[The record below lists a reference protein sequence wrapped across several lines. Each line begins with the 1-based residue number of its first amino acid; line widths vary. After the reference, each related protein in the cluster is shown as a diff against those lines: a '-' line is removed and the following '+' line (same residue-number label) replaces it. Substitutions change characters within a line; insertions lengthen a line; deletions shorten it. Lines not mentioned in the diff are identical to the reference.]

1 MLTLQLTSL
10 YASFCLLLL
19 CIAALVTND
28 NHRLYE
34 KRNLTDI
41 VKWVA
46 AVAVV
51 IYHLCIFYMHSPTLA
66 TELRFGSLSVSIF
79 FFLSGYGLI
88 YSYSLKGE
96 KYLKSFLVRRMSKI
110 TIPLLTAYAIY
121 IPLLRII
128 NNREGVKEA
137 ILSLFSFEPLL
148 PYSWYVTEIILLYL
162 FFYITMRFIPK
173 YKLIILSL
181 TITCMMI
188 GLLLAKQ
195 PHWWVNATPCFIIGI
210 WYYQYE
216 CAIMKYMRKIR
227 FWHLLLLILLFF
239 CIYRLDIIQNN
250 IQSLSRWRYT
260 YASYYIVNYLFII
273 LAVYIFQ
280 GINNIKSFKIK
291 RNSYYEIYLMQGS
304 VFLLLDTTVS
314 NRILFFALAI
324 ITTILFSL
332 GMNWV
337 NLKITSLLKI

>member
-1 MLTLQLTSL
+1 MFL
-10 YASFCLLLL
+10 SFCLLLL
-19 CIAALVTND
+19 CITASVTND

-34 KRNLTDI
+34 KRNLTDV
-41 VKWVA
+41 VKWIA

-51 IYHLCIFYMHSPTLA
+51 INHLCIFYMHNPTLA

-88 YSYSLKGE
+88 CSYSLKGE
-96 KYLKSFLVRRMSKI
+96 KYLKNFLVHRMSKI
-110 TIPLLTAYAIY
+110 IIPLLTAYAIY
-121 IPLLRII
+121 VPLLSII
-128 NNREGVKEA
+128 NNRGGIKEA
-137 ILSLFSFEPLL
+137 ILGLFLFEPLL

-162 FFYITMRFIPK
+162 LFYITMRFIPK

-181 TITCMMI
+181 TIICMMI
-188 GLLLAKQ
+188 GLLLAKK

-227 FWHLLLLILLFF
+227 VWHLLLLILLFF
-239 CIYRLDIIQNN
+239 CIYRLDIVQNN
-250 IQSLSRWRYT
+250 IQFFSRWRYT
-260 YASYYIVNYLFII
+260 YASFYIVNYLFII

-280 GINNIKSFKIK
+280 GINNIKNFKIK

-314 NRILFFALAI
+314 NRILFFTLAT
-324 ITTILFSL
+324 ITTIIFSL